1 MWRAEWAE
9 GISKD
14 SGYEGAIRGRRK
26 RERGLNRQ
34 NQALRGLSLL
44 DSFGEK
50 NQESSGPVEGV
61 SFES

>member
-14 SGYEGAIRGRRK
+14 SEYEGAIRGRRK

-34 NQALRGLSLL
+34 NQALRGLSLPL
-44 DSFGEK
+44 GEK